1 MNKIGNQVH
10 MIQEIII
17 PILVRDLQDALKKE
31 IALEILF
38 RFSFYVKF
46 EIPDIDKLLIGN
58 IDLKLFLFTLK
69 NLYGF

>member
-58 IDLKLFLFTLK
+58 MDLKLFLFTLK

>member
-1 MNKIGNQVH
+1 

-58 IDLKLFLFTLK
+58 MDLKLFLFTLK